1 VGHHAFTL
9 IAAEGMTAIS
19 VWVAAIRLQEAVTGL
34 SGRLPRKFGEPIR
47 RSSGIPLAVWQPLVP
62 GVPLAVPM

>member
-1 VGHHAFTL
+1 
-9 IAAEGMTAIS
+9 
-19 VWVAAIRLQEAVTGL
+19 VAAIRLQEAATGL